1 MKQRITKQQWL
12 DLLNEQA
19 KSGMSVAAFCRDNH
33 INVKNFYNH
42 RSQARKLV
50 TKSSPFSRAHL
61 TSESQSTAAVTLR
74 HGATQL
80 SFPPSVSP
88 KWLASLMQALQ

>member
-1 MKQRITKQQWL
+1 MKQHITKQQWL

-33 INVKNFYNH
+33 INAKNFYNH

-50 TKSSPFSRAHL
+50 AKSSPFSRAQL
-61 TSESQSTAAVTLR
+61 TADNQNTAVVTLR

-88 KWLASLMQALQ
+88 KWLANLMQALQ